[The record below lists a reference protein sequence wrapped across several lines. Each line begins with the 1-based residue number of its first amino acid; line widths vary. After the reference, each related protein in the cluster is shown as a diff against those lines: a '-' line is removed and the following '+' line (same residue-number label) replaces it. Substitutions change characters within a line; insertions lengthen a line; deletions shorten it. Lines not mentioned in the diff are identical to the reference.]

1 MGKINTLLSY
11 MWIKSDAYGTLNWG
25 QLSQDN
31 VGILPDLSGT
41 MIESNAVVFEGSGMR
56 VRVKG
61 AKNSNDLGGEFTWGA
76 FLTCLGSGFASG
88 ADCNGYPENAIRY
101 DSPSWGGFSASS
113 SFGDD
118 DVWDVSVK
126 YSADWNSI
134 KVSAAAGYAN
144 VTDEGC
150 NAVGTCTKV
159 PVFGGG
165 GAPFQG
171 FRKDTDIWQVGG
183 SVMHVPSGL
192 LLHVYW
198 EQEDNKGTQLTTL
211 NFRTPT
217 SVSNSAAN
225 ENETWF
231 IKAGLKRT
239 WLAAGPTILWAEW
252 GQYNDMFSLQC
263 GGKPGAGCPTFIPT
277 STPFPNDKGEI
288 TDEEGVVNGSE
299 VQRWGIGVVQ
309 EIDSAAMHLFAR
321 WQRLAIDVD
330 ATSTGLACS
339 SGGLCFDNG
348 RFAKRIDTNFED
360 LDIFQIG
367 GVIFF

>member
-1 MGKINTLLSY
+1 
-11 MWIKSDAYGTLNWG
+11 
-25 QLSQDN
+25 
-31 VGILPDLSGT
+31 
-41 MIESNAVVFEGSGMR
+41 
-56 VRVKG
+56 
-61 AKNSNDLGGEFTWGA
+61 
-76 FLTCLGSGFASG
+76 
-88 ADCNGYPENAIRY
+88 
-101 DSPSWGGFSASS
+101 
-113 SFGDD
+113 
-118 DVWDVSVK
+118 
-126 YSADWNSI
+126 
-134 KVSAAAGYAN
+134 
-144 VTDEGC
+144 
-150 NAVGTCTKV
+150 
-159 PVFGGG
+159 
-165 GAPFQG
+165 
-171 FRKDTDIWQVGG
+171 
-183 SVMHVPSGL
+183 MHVPSGL

-231 IKAGLKRT
+231 IKAGIKRT

-277 STPFPNDKGEI
+277 STTFPNDKGEI

-339 SGGLCFDNG
+339 SRGLCFDDG
-348 RFAKRIDTNFED
+348 RFGKRIDTNFED